1 MLRLRL
7 SQGLKMAPQN
17 PPVGWVI
24 WKVNSAS
31 GMERRSLLITFV
43 DCSTCSRVEFEGVF
57 TTPKMTPWSS
67 AGANSL
73 ADCMNISTA
82 STENT
87 AHAA

>member
-1 MLRLRL
+1 M
-7 SQGLKMAPQN
+7 
-17 PPVGWVI
+17 
-24 WKVNSAS
+24 
-31 GMERRSLLITFV
+31 ITFV